1 MITENSQE
9 KSDNVIVFP
18 GARLEASSSASMQD
32 AQKSSER
39 EGLTDLEWE
48 ELERQN
54 LIFSDGP
61 DKNQDPAYELAFKK
75 QINFDI
81 ANLYHRPRFAQDFD
95 MSEELQTAFHKLEI
109 QFNQWDYLIRKIAYY
124 KRS

>member
-1 MITENSQE
+1 MITENPNA

-18 GARLEASSSASMQD
+18 GARFDASNNHSNSTMV
-32 AQKSSER
+32 SER
-39 EGLTDLEWE
+39 DGLTDLEWE
-48 ELERQN
+48 EMERQN
-54 LIFSDGP
+54 LLFSDGP

-75 QINFDI
+75 QANFDI

-95 MSEELQTAFHKLEI
+95 LPTELQTAFQKLEV